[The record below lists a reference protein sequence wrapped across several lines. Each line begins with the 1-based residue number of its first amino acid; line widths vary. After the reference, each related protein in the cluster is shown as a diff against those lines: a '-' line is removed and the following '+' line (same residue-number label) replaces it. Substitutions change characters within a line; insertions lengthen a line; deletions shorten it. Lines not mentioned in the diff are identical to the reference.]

1 MATNTTMSVEEGSS
15 LPVRPLQ
22 LRKQELVRDAIWD
35 AAIDLFAR
43 KGFDETTVD
52 DIAEAAGTSRRTL
65 FRYFESKSDLLA
77 QPVVS
82 FGTQL
87 EEAIQSLPTS
97 YSIQQA
103 FRELVLRI
111 SQASISNPRTRQVME
126 IAAKSSAARDAQV
139 ARMAEVQDKVVEA
152 FTRRYQNELS
162 AVQTRLIASLTLL
175 LIGVVSHS
183 WFESGSKDIGRTA
196 EQVFTTLSDLVCG
209 SANTPQGKLGSR
221 IGGRRK

>member
-1 MATNTTMSVEEGSS
+1 MAANTTISDGVN
-15 LPVRPLQ
+15 PVAVRPLQ

-87 EEAIQSLPTS
+87 GEAIQSLPTS

-103 FRELVLRI
+103 FREVVLRI
-111 SQASISNPRTRQVME
+111 SRASISNPRTRQVME
-126 IAAKSSAARDAQV
+126 IAAKCPAARDAQV

-152 FTRRYQNELS
+152 FTRRYQNELN
-162 AVQTRLIASLTLL
+162 AVQTRLVASLTLS
-175 LIGVVSHS
+175 LIGVVCHC
-183 WFESGSKDIGRTA
+183 WFESGSEDIGATA
-196 EQVFTTLSDLVCG
+196 EQVFTTLSDLICG
-209 SANTPQGKLGSR
+209 SANTPQGKPVSKIGRSR
-221 IGGRRK
+221 K